1 MTSERIAD
9 GNMEGLTILETSHI
23 KEAALASLV
32 GHMKGDTPVD
42 TDNQEVEIVA
52 QADTCADGE
61 LLEEILHLK
70 LCTLVECSIGV
81 IALIILEVPHV
92 TYVEEH
98 SAVEVAEEFLTILQ
112 VGYELEV
119 TILYQIGTFTS
130 TASVDGHELTRS
142 DATHGEG
149 TDTVGTTYI
158 EQFTERSLV
167 GVTIGC
173 DDAQIDMSHQLGV
186 GTQRPRLGEV
196 GLYLQELRVRIV
208 QQFLVLLVPLLSTDH
223 ITQ

>member
-1 MTSERIAD
+1 M
-9 GNMEGLTILETSHI
+9 
-23 KEAALASLV
+23 
-32 GHMKGDTPVD
+32 
-42 TDNQEVEIVA
+42 
-52 QADTCADGE
+52 
-61 LLEEILHLK
+61 
-70 LCTLVECSIGV
+70 
-81 IALIILEVPHV
+81 
-92 TYVEEH
+92 
-98 SAVEVAEEFLTILQ
+98 EVAEEFLTILQ

-119 TILYQIGTFTS
+119 TILHQIGTFTS
-130 TASVDGHELTRS
+130 TASVDGHELTWS

-149 TDTVGTTYI
+149 TNAVGTTYI

-173 DDAQIDMSHQLGV
+173 NDAQVDMSHQLGV

-208 QQFLVLLVPLLSTDH
+208 QQFLVLLVPLLATDH